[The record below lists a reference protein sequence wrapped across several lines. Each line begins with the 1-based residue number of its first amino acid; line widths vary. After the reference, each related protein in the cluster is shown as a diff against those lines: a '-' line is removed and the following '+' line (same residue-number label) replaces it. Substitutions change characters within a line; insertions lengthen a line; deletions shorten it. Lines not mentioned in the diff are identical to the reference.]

1 MEGAP
6 WTDISKE
13 AQDLISKILV
23 VDPEMRLTVDQ
34 CLDHPWFSQKVEL
47 TEQRKVSILPSS
59 FFQTGYFF
67 FKNIFL
73 IIS

>member
-34 CLDHPWFSQKVEL
+34 CLDHPWFS
-47 TEQRKVSILPSS
+47 
-59 FFQTGYFF
+59 
-67 FKNIFL
+67 
-73 IIS
+73 